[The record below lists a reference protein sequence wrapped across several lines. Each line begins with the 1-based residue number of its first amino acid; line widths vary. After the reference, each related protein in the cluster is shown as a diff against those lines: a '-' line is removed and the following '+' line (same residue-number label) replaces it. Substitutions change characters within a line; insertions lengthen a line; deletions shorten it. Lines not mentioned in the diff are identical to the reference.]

1 VPFAAYK
8 SLHIFGAFLLF
19 TSLGGLVALQLV
31 ARESVPAASRRL
43 LGALHGTG
51 LLILLVAGFG
61 MMARLGIMA
70 QWPPWIF
77 IKILIWLALGGVIV
91 LQRRLGAWIPTL
103 LVALPLLGLLAALA
117 AVYHLG
123 S

>member
-31 ARESVPAASRRL
+31 ARESVPAALRRL
-43 LGALHGTG
+43 LGALHGTS

-61 MMARLGIMA
+61 MMARLGIMI

-77 IKILIWLALGGVIV
+77 IKIVIWLALGGVIV
-91 LQRRLGAWIPTL
+91 LQRRLGAWNRAMF
-103 LVALPLLGLLAALA
+103 VALPLLGLLAALA
-117 AVYHLG
+117 AVYHFG